1 MRNDLILPK
10 CQLAESLLECG
21 IVAVVR
27 GAKAQKVVNI
37 AKALES
43 GGVTAIE
50 VTMDTPGAIEMIK
63 TVVAEIGDRAV
74 IGAGTVL
81 DAETARAA
89 ILAGAEFIFCPSLH
103 QDVIRVANRY
113 GKVVIPGVMTPTE
126 IINAYEMGADLLKVF
141 PAGVLG
147 PRYFKEVAGPFKHIP
162 LMPSGG
168 VTLENAAEFIKA
180 GSVALGVGGALI
192 DKEAVAGEQYEVL
205 TERAKK
211 FVKVVRQAR
220 SELKK

>member
-1 MRNDLILPK
+1 MYQTLILPK
-10 CQLAESLLECG
+10 TRLAESLLASG

-27 GAKAQKVVNI
+27 GAEADKVVKI
-37 AKALES
+37 SKALQQ

-50 VTMDTPGAIEMIK
+50 LTMDTPGAIDMIK
-63 TVVAEIGDRAV
+63 QVVAEVGSQAV

-103 QDVIRVANRY
+103 EDVIRTANRY

-126 IINAYEMGADLLKVF
+126 IISAYELGADILKVF

-147 PRYFKEVAGPFKHIP
+147 PRYFREVRGPFKHIP

-180 GSVALGVGGALI
+180 GCVALGVGGSLL
-192 DKEAVAGEQYEVL
+192 DKEAIREERYEIV
-205 TERAKK
+205 TQKASQ
-211 FVKVVRQAR
+211 FVKIVAQAR
-220 SELKK
+220 ECL

>member
-1 MRNDLILPK
+1 MCQNLILPK
-10 CQLAESLLECG
+10 TRLAESLLASG

-27 GAKAQKVVNI
+27 GAEAEKVVKI
-37 AKALES
+37 SKALQQ

-50 VTMDTPGAIEMIK
+50 LTMDTPGAVDMIRK
-63 TVVAEIGDRAV
+63 VVAEVGSQAV

-103 QDVIRVANRY
+103 EDVIRTANRY

-126 IINAYEMGADLLKVF
+126 IIKAYELGADILKVF

-147 PRYFKEVAGPFKHIP
+147 PRYFKEVRGPFKHVP

-168 VTLENAAEFIKA
+168 VTLDNAAEFIKA
-180 GSVALGVGGALI
+180 GCVALGVGGSLL
-192 DKEAVAGEQYEVL
+192 DKDAIREERYEVL
-205 TERAKK
+205 TERASQ
-211 FVKVVRQAR
+211 FVKIVAQAR
-220 SELKK
+220 ESL